1 MNLNYILSIQCLKHL
16 MVKGAW
22 SGKVNIVNVAHR
34 EHHYQITFLIR
45 HIKYENEK
53 EEKKSK

>member
-1 MNLNYILSIQCLKHL
+1 MSIQYIKHL
-16 MVKGAW
+16 RVKGTW
-22 SGKVNIVNVAHR
+22 SGKVNIVNVANR